1 MFELFIVGAAIF
13 FGGVYLF
20 KFFFFLLG
28 VFLTSLGFLVR
39 SVIIIVIAILF
50 FPLTIFLAGGVLSAG
65 LVGVLLLF
73 ALLGALSRG
82 KVQKSSYY

>member
-28 VFLTSLGFLVR
+28 FLLTSVGFFIRAVFT
-39 SVIIIVIAILF
+39 IVIAAVF
-50 FPLTIFLAGGVLSAG
+50 FPLTIFLAGGILSSG

-73 ALLGALSRG
+73 ALLGALSPGR
-82 KVQKSSYY
+82 VQKSTYY